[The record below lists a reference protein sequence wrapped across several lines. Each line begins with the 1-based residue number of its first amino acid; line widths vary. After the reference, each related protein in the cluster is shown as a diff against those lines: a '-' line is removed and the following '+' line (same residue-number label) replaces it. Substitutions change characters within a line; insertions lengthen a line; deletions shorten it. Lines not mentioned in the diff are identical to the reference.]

1 MSDLDFELGPSDRS
15 DWSFG
20 LPPINKEH
28 LWKEARHIQAT
39 RDAIGEAGCDAVMN
53 AAYFMSM
60 FGRTALDELEAV
72 PEEAM
77 ERVVEWA
84 RMRAQW
90 LEGLAGAGVEVV
102 REEVMAND
110 LKNKQSHA
118 DEVVGSFE
126 QAEGIDYALAQ
137 SIVVQNS
144 TETDS
149 ST

>member
-1 MSDLDFELGPSDRS
+1 
-15 DWSFG
+15 
-20 LPPINKEH
+20 
-28 LWKEARHIQAT
+28 
-39 RDAIGEAGCDAVMN
+39 MN

-110 LKNKQSHA
+110 LKNKQCHA
-118 DEVVGSFE
+118 DEVVESFE